1 MQSLATSAV
10 ENSETTYWLAM
21 ATLGLGSIF
30 FCQALMRSALLPRLL
45 AIGGM
50 VGYAIFA
57 LGSVLELAGYGVG
70 LVLSAPGGLFELVAG
85 AYLLVKGFEAAVP
98 KVVAT
103 SELAPRS
110 AAARART

>member
-1 MQSLATSAV
+1 
-10 ENSETTYWLAM
+10 M
-21 ATLGLGSIF
+21 ATLGIGSIF
-30 FCQALMRSALLPRLL
+30 FCRALMRSALLPGWL

-50 VGYAIFA
+50 VGYAILA

-85 AYLLVKGFEAAVP
+85 GYLLVKGFEATGP
-98 KVVAT
+98 KLVTA
-103 SELAPRS
+103 SDRAPRP